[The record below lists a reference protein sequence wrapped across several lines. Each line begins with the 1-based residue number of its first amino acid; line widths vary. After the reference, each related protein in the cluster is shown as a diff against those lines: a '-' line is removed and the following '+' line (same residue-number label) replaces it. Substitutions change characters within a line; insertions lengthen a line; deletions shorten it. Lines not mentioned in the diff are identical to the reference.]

1 MRIYF
6 YLLAGIISALL
17 GWNIGQ
23 FFLTDLGILKQF
35 PEVVLFP
42 CIAISLAIGMVINE
56 IFISNPTRPK
66 INFRTA
72 KIPLLI
78 ALLLGLVF
86 GSVAGVFSQILFLP
100 QNNVPTPLIRTFG
113 WLVIGVSVGLA
124 EGLTWRLRSIEAGD
138 SKRFWQ
144 RFKISLLGA
153 SFASLVAALLFEL
166 VRSFLAGI
174 ASDPETVSNLRAIED
189 PIGFSILGLFLGLF
203 FSISNSPSYMVAL
216 RAGAGFEYTGENYQG
231 YEDEDQYSDN
241 NDSYAA
247 LQNISHPYIEIPKLK
262 FVSSQQDKI
271 EEGLSI
277 QLPSQGIIKIG
288 SAKKAQICIPGLPL
302 HCADLELKPREAI
315 LYPNPRY
322 YRTIEVNGKHL
333 GTNNPI
339 ALKHNYLLTFH
350 PKEQDGFNHEKFYRF
365 VYYNRFLDPQA

>member
-1 MRIYF
+1 MRIYL
-6 YLLAGIISALL
+6 YLLAGITSALL

-78 ALLLGLVF
+78 ALGLGLAF
-86 GSVAGVFSQILFLP
+86 GLVAGGFSQILFLP
-100 QNNVPTPLIRTFG
+100 QIGFPTPLIRTFG
-113 WLVIGVSVGLA
+113 WLVIGISVGLS
-124 EGLTWRLRSIEAGD
+124 EGLTWRWRSLEAGD
-138 SKRFWQ
+138 TKRFRQ

-153 SFASLVAALLFEL
+153 GVASLVAAGIFEL
-166 VRSFLAGI
+166 VRSSLEEMT
-174 ASDPETVSNLRAIED
+174 SDLRAVED
-189 PIGFSILGLFLGLF
+189 PIGFSILGLLLGLF

-216 RAGAGFEYTGENYQG
+216 RAGAGFEYTGEIYED
-231 YEDEDQYSDN
+231 YEDEYQVYGEDDLQTS
-241 NDSYAA
+241 
-247 LQNISHPYIEIPKLK
+247 LQNKSYPYIERSILT
-262 FVSSQQDKI
+262 FVSNSQQKKI

-277 QLPSQGIIKIG
+277 QLPSQGTIRIG

-302 HCADLELKPREAI
+302 HSADLELKPREAI
-315 LYPNPRY
+315 LHPNPRY
-322 YRTIEVNGKHL
+322 YHTIEVNGNRL

-339 ALKHNYLLTFH
+339 PLKHNYLLTFH
-350 PKEQDGFNHEKFYRF
+350 PKEQDEFNHEKIYRF